1 MATEGLRR
9 RCGEVISATASFRGR
24 DGDVALLCES
34 GCLLELRMIML
45 RGCSLLNGESREGT
59 GEGFAGFDLVAQ
71 TRLDPAF
78 HSASLEDVDLA
89 ATLAGEAFAIYGK
102 YSGKE
107 KGRFLRH
114 IALGIEG
121 ISVELVDRAH
131 RETALPEK
139 RLQGELARTANQL
152 RLFAQLVEEG
162 SWLNARIDP
171 AQPNRTPMPRV
182 DLRSLLRPLGPV
194 AVFGASNFPLA
205 FSVAGGDTASAL
217 AAGNPVIVKAHSAHP
232 GTSELVGQVI
242 CHSVKECGLPAGVF
256 ALLFGSGA
264 QIGSALVKHPK
275 VKAVG
280 FTGSLSAGKA
290 LMQMAAARPE
300 PIPCFTE
307 MSATNPL
314 FVLPE
319 ALRTR
324 CAQIA
329 EGLFGSFTMGVG
341 QFCTK
346 PGLVYLPRGTDAD
359 ALVAGLVSRVNQ
371 ATASPMLTEGICRSY
386 SAGVT
391 QRQGHSAVE
400 LLTQTNSAASAGH
413 VFPALFQV
421 NGSDLLRDG
430 ELAKEIFGP
439 STLIVRYAD
448 RSELIALTHELEGQ
462 LTATLHGTDAD
473 IAAFSDLIDILVQKA
488 GRLVVN
494 GFPTGVEV
502 SHAMVHGGPYP
513 ATSDSRFTSVGT
525 QAILRFVRP
534 VCYQDFPQA
543 ALPDELRNE
552 NPLGI
557 WRLVDGAFTRD
568 AL

>member
-1 MATEGLRR
+1 
-9 RCGEVISATASFRGR
+9 
-24 DGDVALLCES
+24 
-34 GCLLELRMIML
+34 ML
-45 RGCSLLNGESREGT
+45 RGYSLLNGEPLEGAGAT
-59 GEGFAGFDLVAQ
+59 FAGFDPATG
-71 TRLDPAF
+71 TRLDPLF
-78 HSASLEDVDLA
+78 HSASVQDVDLA
-89 ATLAGEAFAIYGK
+89 ASLAEEAFAIYGRL
-102 YSGKE
+102 SGRE
-107 KGRFLRH
+107 KSRFLRH
-114 IALGIEG
+114 VAVGIES
-121 ISVELVDRAH
+121 IAAELVERAH

-162 SWLNARIDP
+162 SWAMARIDP
-171 AQPNRTPMPRV
+171 AEPQRTPAPRA
-182 DLRSLLRPLGPV
+182 DIRSVLRPLGPV

-232 GTSELVGQVI
+232 GTSEMVGRVI
-242 CHSVKECGLPAGVF
+242 CRSLRECGLPAGVF
-256 ALLFGSGA
+256 ALLFGTGA
-264 QIGSALVKHPK
+264 QVGSALVRHPK
-275 VKAVG
+275 VRAVG
-280 FTGSLSAGKA
+280 FTGSLSGGKA
-290 LMQMAAARPE
+290 LMQLAAARPE

-307 MSATNPL
+307 MSSTNPL

-324 CAQIA
+324 GAQIA
-329 EGLFGSFTMGVG
+329 NGLFGSFTLGVG

-346 PGLVYLPRGTDAD
+346 PGLVFLPLDESAGT
-359 ALVAGLVSRVNQ
+359 LLAGLAARVGQ

-386 SAGVT
+386 RTGVA
-391 QRQGHSAVE
+391 QRQERGSVE
-400 LLTQTNSAASAGH
+400 LLARTDSTEGAGAAH

-421 NGSDLLRDG
+421 RGSDLLRDG

-448 RSELIALTHELEGQ
+448 REELIALAHALEGQ

-473 IAAFSDLIDILVQKA
+473 IAGFADLIDILEHKA
-488 GRLVVN
+488 GRLIVN
-494 GFPTGVEV
+494 GYPTGVEV
-502 SHAMVHGGPYP
+502 CHAMVHGGPYP

-525 QAILRFVRP
+525 QAIYRFARP

-543 ALPDELRNE
+543 ALPDELKDG

-557 WRLVDGAFTRD
+557 WRLINGTFTRD
-568 AL
+568 ALERQPG

>member
-1 MATEGLRR
+1 
-9 RCGEVISATASFRGR
+9 
-24 DGDVALLCES
+24 
-34 GCLLELRMIML
+34 ML
-45 RGCSLLNGESREGT
+45 RGCSLLNGEPLAASGAE
-59 GEGFAGFDLVAQ
+59 FAGFDPATG

-78 HSASLEDVDLA
+78 HSAAIEDVDLA
-89 ATLAGEAFAIYGK
+89 ATLAAEAFAIYCKLPGC
-102 YSGKE
+102 E

-114 IALGIEG
+114 IAGGIEG
-121 ISVELVDRAH
+121 IAVELVERAH

-162 SWLNARIDP
+162 SWANARIDP
-171 AQPNRTPMPRV
+171 AEPNRMPLPRA
-182 DLRSLLRPLGPV
+182 DLRSMLRPLGPI

-242 CHSVKECGLPAGVF
+242 CNSVKECGLPGGVF

-324 CAQIA
+324 GAQIA
-329 EGLFGSFTMGVG
+329 EGLFGSFTLGVG

-346 PGLVYLPRGTDAD
+346 PGLVFLPHNDEAD
-359 ALVAGLVSRVNQ
+359 HLVAGLVTRVNQ

-386 SAGVT
+386 HSGVT
-391 QRQGHSAVE
+391 QRQGHGAVE
-400 LLTQTNSAASAGH
+400 VLAQPGSVASAGH
-413 VFPALFQV
+413 ALPALFEV
-421 NGSDLLRDG
+421 SGSDLLRDG

-448 RSELIALTHELEGQ
+448 RGELLALAHALEGQ
-462 LTATLHGTDAD
+462 LTATMHGTDAD
-473 IAAFSDLIDILVQKA
+473 IAAFADLVDILEQKA

-502 SHAMVHGGPYP
+502 CHAMVHGGPYP

-543 ALPDELRNE
+543 ALPDELKNE